1 MSNLWFFRLKRA
13 EQQRRRS
20 SGEQSVGSASIH
32 SAAGGSA
39 ASLPLVNQPSVDS
52 FETESELA
60 IVGQEQQQQH
70 FESPPRFSLA
80 INEFDVNRNRFADE
94 TNATALWQNISSPIS
109 TNAPVSVTINAAT
122 TTSASCSQAN
132 KRTVSDSDETRS
144 SNQKGVFKS
153 PFPPRVKQSSQQSSN
168 QQQQQQEDKNSKVHL
183 KYQRRKLSQRQSKVE
198 EHSLEM
204 DRWSIENQ
212 HQPNSPPTL
221 QRQPV
226 PQVTIIRSDS
236 TSSFIPVMVQETPE
250 TNCGHFSPRPLV
262 SDFDPAKGSV
272 ENRCLMKGDLFEIDS
287 QYNQPDLLE
296 KQDFKNQEEN
306 ISKSQNINNTNDQNE
321 RRTSGTS
328 SEFKRGI
335 HEHLVSGKV
344 PPIRDRGL
352 LNPHSG
358 KAGPN
363 LADSL
368 DNLASLIPR

>member
-52 FETESELA
+52 SGTESELA
-60 IVGQEQQQQH
+60 IAGQQQQQQH
-70 FESPPRFSLA
+70 FDSPRFSLA
-80 INEFDVNRNRFADE
+80 INEFDVSRNRFADE
-94 TNATALWQNISSPIS
+94 TNATALWQNTSSSPVS
-109 TNAPVSVTINAAT
+109 TTAPVSVTVT
-122 TTSASCSQAN
+122 TTPTRPASASDSQAN
-132 KRTVSDSDETRS
+132 RRTVCDSDETRS
-144 SNQKGVFKS
+144 SNQRGVFKS
-153 PFPPRVKQSSQQSSN
+153 PFPPRVKQSSNHHQQL
-168 QQQQQQEDKNSKVHL
+168 QDQNSKVHL
-183 KYQRRKLSQRQSKVE
+183 KHQRRKLSERQSKVE
-198 EHSLEM
+198 EYSLEM
-204 DRWSIENQ
+204 DRWPSENQ
-212 HQPNSPPTL
+212 HQPNNPPTL

-250 TNCGHFSPRPLV
+250 AANCGQFSPRPLV

-272 ENRCLMKGDLFEIDS
+272 ENRCLMKGDLFEINP
-287 QYNQPDLLE
+287 QYNQRVSLE
-296 KQDFKNQEEN
+296 KQDSKNQEELMSN
-306 ISKSQNINNTNDQNE
+306 TQNHSDDQNE

-344 PPIRDRGL
+344 PPIRERGL

-358 KAGPN
+358 KAGLN